1 MNTVNLKRAT
11 LFILLLV
18 ISAGSFAQSSNGNW
32 KERRE
37 RLQAA
42 RVGFITNRLNLTT
55 DQSAAFWP
63 VYNEYY
69 QKRMELRKEMRK
81 LKMNDYD
88 QNASDAQIRKDLD
101 QMLKV
106 HQQETDLEKEYTEK
120 MLKVVTPRQVAALY
134 KAEQEFNGMMMDRLK
149 DRRTGKRQE

>member
-1 MNTVNLKRAT
+1 MNTVNLKRAAF
-11 LFILLLV
+11 FILFLV
-18 ISAGSFAQSSNGNW
+18 ISASSYAQSPVGDR

-42 RVGFITNRLNLTT
+42 RVGFITNRLNLNT

-63 VYNEYY
+63 VYNEYH
-69 QKRMELRKEMRK
+69 QKRTELRKEMRK
-81 LKMNDYD
+81 LKMNDYP

-106 HQQETDLEKEYTEK
+106 RQQETDLEKEYTGK

-149 DRRTGKRQE
+149 DRRPGKRQE